1 MTYEPQPVDK
11 VRRVV
16 TALAVACTTLATFA
30 AGVSPASAASVKIQ
44 GNLGAAA
51 AGYKVLLVGQ
61 RGKATAATVDASGV
75 FAITTSRAD
84 ANGASLQLVTPAN
97 RYAGPVVLA
106 KEKVAGSW
114 CAKTKLAGRSVNL
127 GAMTLSSKGF
137 AIPKKA
143 PKSATYARLSVLA
156 RSSAGNPLSA
166 GTGGIVKIT
175 TAQKK
180 KCGRS
185 KVGSS
190 SVSAADESSNLLGAD
205 MDSDGLPNALDADDD
220 GDLQIDAVDATTTQS
235 AAMNPWVALR
245 SNNPLFNASI
255 NQGLT
260 PADINAT
267 LGGAGNYVIQFFIGQ
282 RNLIGNNPD
291 PNGIQFA
298 WVDCGDLVYCG
309 GSAPTARTI
318 SAHTPTNNDGI
329 AWKTYSGGLAVEDP
343 SKPATVTFTVTGT
356 NPDSSVGNAL
366 WLMHRNTSDVENVYW
381 RAGLNPNQGAATVST
396 VRPGDVFTVRFK
408 TSAGADQSVVMML
421 NPHAVTV
428 PGLTQ
433 VNGTAY
439 TGATISP
446 DSSGK
451 VALEFFRPQRLTTEG
466 EEGTFRD
473 MGGLR
478 YGMIFM
484 DKMDTPCAAGAY
496 SGYENDFTVAAGQN
510 DMASSLWPLTDKTA
524 TDLVTS
530 PAADRVSFTLDV
542 KTCIGAS
549 RYDAAAS
556 GTKWSFQLVA
566 AGQNLTG
573 GSNRAALDLSI
584 VKP

>member
-1 MTYEPQPVDK
+1 MTS
-11 VRRVV
+11 VRR
-16 TALAVACTTLATFA
+16 LLGTLAISGLTIA
-30 AGVSPASAASVKIQ
+30 SLATGAMPASADSVKIQ
-44 GNLGAAA
+44 GNLGAAG

-61 RGKATAATVDASGV
+61 RGKATVATANASGA

-84 ANGASLQLVTPAN
+84 SNGASLQLVTPAN
-97 RYAGPVVLA
+97 RYAGPVVIA

-114 CAKTKLAGRSVNL
+114 CAKTKLAGKSVNL
-127 GAMTLSSKGF
+127 GAMTMSSKGF

-143 PKSATYARLSVLA
+143 PKSTTYARLSVLA

-180 KCGRS
+180 KCASS

-190 SVSAADESSNLLGAD
+190 SVSASDESSNLLGAD
-205 MDSDGLPNALDADDD
+205 LDSDGLPNALDADDD

-260 PADINAT
+260 PADVNAT
-267 LGGAGNYVIQFFIGQ
+267 LGTAGNYIIQFFIGQ

-291 PNGIQFA
+291 PNGVQYA
-298 WVDCGDLVYCG
+298 WVDCGELVYCG
-309 GSAPTARTI
+309 GSAPTARTN
-318 SAHTPTNNDGI
+318 STHTVANNEGVP
-329 AWKTYSGGLAVEDP
+329 WKTYSGGLAVEDS
-343 SKPATVTFTVTGT
+343 SKPATVNFTVTGA
-356 NPDSSVGNAL
+356 NPDTTVGNAL

-381 RAGLNPNQGAATVST
+381 RAGLNPNQGANTVTT
-396 VRPGDVFTVRFK
+396 VKPGDVYTVRFK
-408 TSAGADQSVVMML
+408 TSAGADQSIVMML

-428 PGLTQ
+428 PGLTK
-433 VNGTAY
+433 VNGAAY
-439 TGATISP
+439 TGSTISP
-446 DSSGK
+446 DATGK
-451 VALEFFRPQRLTTEG
+451 VAFEFFRPQRLTTTG
-466 EEGTFRD
+466 EEGSFRD

-478 YGMIFM
+478 YGMIYMGRM
-484 DKMDTPCAAGAY
+484 DEPCAGGAY
-496 SGYENDFTVAAGQN
+496 SGYDSDFTLSNAGPN
-510 DMASSLWPLTDKTA
+510 DMAERLWPLNDKTA

-530 PAADRVSFTLDV
+530 PTTDQIAFTLDV

-549 RYDAAAS
+549 VYDAASS
-556 GTKWSFQLVA
+556 GTKWNFQLVA
-566 AGQNLTG
+566 AGQSLTG
-573 GSNRAALDLSI
+573 GANRAALDLTI
-584 VKP
+584 TKP